1 MPRPEAWELLRD
13 LSVAH
18 KYVPGVIKTEISTE
32 LKEGIGAS
40 RKVYQT
46 ESKAI
51 DETVEEWNDGFGFM
65 IRLHIGHDG
74 PPLPFKEAHFR
85 YAIDDNG
92 TGTTLTTSLSY
103 VMLWG
108 WAGHLLDRILLN
120 KIIKGRIRK
129 VAQEMKSYYES
140 AQNVTP
146 R

>member
-1 MPRPEAWELLRD
+1 M
-13 LSVAH
+13 
-18 KYVPGVIKTEISTE
+18 
-32 LKEGIGAS
+32 
-40 RKVYQT
+40 
-46 ESKAI
+46 
-51 DETVEEWNDGFGFM
+51 N
-65 IRLHIGHDG
+65 
-74 PPLPFKEAHFR
+74 LPFKEAHFR
-85 YAIDDNG
+85 YAIDDSG

-140 AQNVTP
+140 AQNDTP